1 MSSAIPFPIPLHLI
15 PLNILFSLFQIFYA
29 LTDRT
34 SRTTAAYIKQ
44 TLGADLVTFETLM
57 FRPLPGQQILVA
69 NRPEIDFP
77 LAIIPKH
84 LTPCGPVIRPVP
96 QVGEVDAA
104 LEGWLRR
111 GPTVFICLGT
121 HREMGEAEA
130 VEVAEAVRMLLRAA
144 EGVMEG
150 LQVLW
155 KLKKNRGTGESYG
168 FEEGSRVY
176 GVLGGELDAQRV
188 RITEWVKPQPSA
200 ILNVGTVVCSVNHG
214 GANSFHD
221 ALT

>member
-15 PLNILFSLFQIFYA
+15 PLNILLSLFQIFYA
-29 LTDRT
+29 LTD
-34 SRTTAAYIKQ
+34 STARATARYVKQ
-44 TLGADLVTFETLM
+44 TLGADIVTFETLM

-77 LAIIPKH
+77 LVVVPRH

-96 QVGEVDAA
+96 GVGEVDAV
-104 LEGWLRR
+104 LEAWLRR
-111 GPTVFICLGT
+111 GPTVFVSLGT
-121 HREMGEAEA
+121 HRVMKEEEA
-130 VEVAEAVRMLLRAA
+130 VEMAGAVMELLEAA
-144 EGVMEG
+144 EGVMGG

-155 KLKKNRGTGESYG
+155 KLKRDKGDDYEVGV
-168 FEEGSRVY
+168 GSKVY
-176 GVLGGELDAQRV
+176 GVLGQVLEADRV
-188 RITEWVKPQPSA
+188 RIVDWVKPQPA
-200 ILNVGTVVCSVNHG
+200 AVLKVGTVVCSVNHG